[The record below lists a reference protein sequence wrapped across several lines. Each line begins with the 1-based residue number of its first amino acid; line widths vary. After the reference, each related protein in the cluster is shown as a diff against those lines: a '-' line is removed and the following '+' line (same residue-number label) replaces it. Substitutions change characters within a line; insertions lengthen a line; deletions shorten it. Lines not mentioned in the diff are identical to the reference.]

1 MIRPLSTA
9 ATLDVGT
16 QYRSAIY
23 YNSDKQKRIAE
34 ASIAKLAAAK
44 RYPDP
49 IVTEVTGIEAFYPA
63 EGYHQEYYE
72 LNKRGR
78 LLPRHPPETKEA
90 RFRGLEAKVYRT
102 TGPAPLASI
111 TPISKWRGG
120 SARSSDSDF
129 ETNCHAFWKSSG

>member
-1 MIRPLSTA
+1 MHDPT
-9 ATLDVGT
+9 TLNRQGADVGT

-72 LNKRGR
+72 LNKNEAYCRYVI
-78 LLPRHPPETKEA
+78 HPKLKKL
-90 RFRGLEAKVYRT
+90 G
-102 TGPAPLASI
+102 
-111 TPISKWRGG
+111 
-120 SARSSDSDF
+120 F
-129 ETNCHAFWKSSG
+129 ED